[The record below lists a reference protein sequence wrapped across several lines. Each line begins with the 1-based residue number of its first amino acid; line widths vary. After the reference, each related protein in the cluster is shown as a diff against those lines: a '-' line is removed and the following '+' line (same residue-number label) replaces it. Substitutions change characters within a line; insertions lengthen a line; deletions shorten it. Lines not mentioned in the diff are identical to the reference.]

1 MKQELADVEKQE
13 DMKITVEIIWKCVS
27 DMLNW
32 TASGPGGVQR
42 FWFKRMTNLHDRLA
56 KHLQLCLNTGILPCG

>member
-1 MKQELADVEKQE
+1 MKQELADVEKQK

-32 TASGPGGVQR
+32 TACGPDGVR
-42 FWFKRMTNLHDRLA
+42 GFWFKRMTNLHHRLA
-56 KHLQLCLNTGILPCG
+56 KHLQVCLNTDILPCG